1 VFNIVIYIDNR
12 GSGEEEIYNLLS
24 KKHLAVERIHIDSG
38 DIVFGK
44 LGIERKTISDLVN
57 SVTGNNRHLWEQL
70 ELLKNT
76 YEIPILLIEGPI
88 NYKNKLITG
97 ILFAIVL
104 KWRIPYINTYNIY
117 DSAEA
122 IHRMFI
128 KSGQN
133 ITKSYPPSGV
143 KKEITPKKIQWAM
156 IQCVRGIGP
165 TLAKEI
171 LNKVEFNSISNTD
184 PKELSK
190 SIKGLG
196 LKTATKLV
204 EVFK

>member
-1 VFNIVIYIDNR
+1 VDNR

-24 KKHLAVERIHIDSG
+24 KKHLAVEHTHLDSG
-38 DIVFGK
+38 DIIFGSI
-44 LGIERKTISDLVN
+44 GIERKTVSDLVN

-70 ELLKNT
+70 KILKDT
-76 YEIPILLIEGPI
+76 YDTPILLIEGPI
-88 NYKNKLITG
+88 NYKDKLLTG
-97 ILFAIVL
+97 ILFAILL
-104 KWRIPYINTYNIY
+104 KWKIPYINTYNIY

-133 ITKSYPPSGV
+133 ITKSYPPAVV
-143 KKEITPKKIQWAM
+143 KKEVTVDRIRWAM
-156 IQCVRGIGP
+156 IQCVRNIGP

-171 LNKVEFNSISNTD
+171 LNKVEFNSICNSN

-196 LKTATKLV
+196 LKTATKLI